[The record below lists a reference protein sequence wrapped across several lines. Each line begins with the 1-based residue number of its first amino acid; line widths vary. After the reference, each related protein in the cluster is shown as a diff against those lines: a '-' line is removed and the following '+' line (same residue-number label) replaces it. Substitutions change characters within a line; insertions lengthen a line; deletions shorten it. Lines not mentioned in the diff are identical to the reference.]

1 MKRILPVDDE
11 VIIATRLQELLVSL
25 GYDVPDIAGSAEEAI
40 DLAKSLKPDLII
52 MDIVMPGPMDGI
64 AAAEKIRVDLDIP
77 VIFLTAHSDEAHI
90 ARAKQSDPLGYI
102 LKPFDENQM
111 KSAIELALH
120 KKEVDKLLKEANQML
135 EHRIRLRTAELTESN
150 YKLFEEIQEHKK
162 TEAALVEQIRRNEMI
177 LQTALEGFWVTDTSG
192 VIQEVNSAAAS
203 ILGYLSEELRRK
215 SIYDFEPQ
223 DDRRLGSHIRKAVRK
238 GANKYEA
245 QLLHKNGSIISLE
258 FSTNFLDLGEKSF
271 LFSFFSDVTKKNQ
284 LVTSLKDR
292 ETELKIKTQNL
303 KEVNTALK
311 SLLKKRDSDRM
322 EMEEKVLFNVKEM
335 ITPYIKKL
343 RETEL
348 DEKQGIYLTILE
360 SNVKDIISPFS
371 PKLTSRHFKFTKSE
385 LQIAKLVR
393 MGITSQEIAELM
405 GLSRRTIESH
415 RDRIR
420 KKIGLDSR
428 KRNLRTF
435 LMSID

>member
-11 VIIATRLQELLVSL
+11 VIIATQLQELLVSI
-25 GYDVPDIAGSAEEAI
+25 GYDVPDIASSGEEAI
-40 DLAKSLKPDLII
+40 GLAKTLKPDLII
-52 MDIVMPGPMDGI
+52 MDIVMPGAIDGI
-64 AAAEKIRVDLDIP
+64 AAAEKIRADLDIP
-77 VIFLTAHSDEAHI
+77 VIFLTAYSDNTHT

-102 LKPFDENQM
+102 LKPFNENQI
-111 KSAIELALH
+111 KSTVELALH
-120 KKEVDKLLKEANQML
+120 KNEVDKLLKEANQML
-135 EHRIRLRTAELTESN
+135 EHRVRLRTAELTESN
-150 YKLFEEIQEHKK
+150 FKLFEEIQEHKR
-162 TEAALVEQIRRNEMI
+162 TEAALVEQTQRNEMI
-177 LQTALEGFWVTDTSG
+177 LQTAMEGFWITDTSG
-192 VIQEVNSAAAS
+192 VIQEANLSAAS
-203 ILGYLSEELRRK
+203 ILGYLPEELQRK
-215 SIYDFEPQ
+215 SIFDFVPEDHRQ
-223 DDRRLGSHIRKAVRK
+223 FAAHIRKAVRK
-238 GANKYEA
+238 GSNQYES
-245 QLLHKNGSIISLE
+245 QFLHKEGTIISLE
-258 FSTNFLDLGEKSF
+258 FSTNFLALGEKSF

-284 LVTSLKDR
+284 LVRSLKDR
-292 ETELKIKTQNL
+292 DAELRIKTQNL
-303 KEVNTALK
+303 KEINAALK
-311 SLLKKRDSDRM
+311 SLLKKRESDRM
-322 EMEEKVLFNVKEM
+322 EVEEKVLFNVKEM
-335 ITPYIKKL
+335 ITPYIRKL

-393 MGITSQEIAELM
+393 MGITSKEIAELM

>member
-11 VIIATRLQELLVSL
+11 VIIATRLQELLVSI
-25 GYDVPDIAGSAEEAI
+25 GYDVPDIAGSGEEAI
-40 DLAKSLKPDLII
+40 GLAKTLKPDLII

-64 AAAEKIRVDLDIP
+64 AAAEKIRADLDIP
-77 VIFLTAHSDEAHI
+77 VIFLTAYSDEAHI
-90 ARAKQSDPLGYI
+90 ARAKLSDPLGYI

-120 KKEVDKLLKEANQML
+120 KNDVDKLLKEANQML
-135 EHRIRLRTAELTESN
+135 EHRVRLRTAELTESN
-150 YKLFEEIQEHKK
+150 FKLFEEIQEHKK
-162 TEAALVEQIRRNEMI
+162 TEAALVEQTRRNEMI
-177 LQTALEGFWVTDTSG
+177 LQTAMEGFWITDTSG
-192 VIQEVNSAAAS
+192 VIQEANPSAAS
-203 ILGYLSEELRRK
+203 ILGYLPEELLRK
-215 SIYDFEPQ
+215 SIYDFEPE
-223 DDRRLGSHIRKAVRK
+223 DHRRLAPHIRKAVRK
-238 GANKYEA
+238 GSNQYEA
-245 QLLHKNGSIISLE
+245 QFLHKEGAVISLE

-284 LVTSLKDR
+284 LVKSLKDR
-292 ETELKIKTQNL
+292 EAELKIKTQNL

-322 EMEEKVLFNVKEM
+322 ELEEKVLFNVKEM
-335 ITPYIKKL
+335 ISPYIRKL

-393 MGITSQEIAELM
+393 MGITSKEIAELM

>member
-11 VIIATRLQELLVSL
+11 VIIATQLQELLISI
-25 GYDVPDIAGSAEEAI
+25 GYDVPDIAVSGVEAI
-40 DLAKSLKPDLII
+40 GLAKRLKPDLII
-52 MDIVMPGPMDGI
+52 MDIMMPGLLDGI
-64 AAAEKIRVDLDIP
+64 AAAEKIRTDLDIP
-77 VIFLTAHSDEAHI
+77 VIFLSAHSDI
-90 ARAKQSDPLGYI
+90 SLISRAKLSDPLGYI

-111 KSAIELALH
+111 KSAIALALH
-120 KKEVDKLLKEANQML
+120 KNDVDKLLKEANRML
-135 EHRIRLRTAELTESN
+135 EQRIRQRTAELTESN

-162 TEAALVEQIRRNEMI
+162 TEAALVVQTRRNEMI
-177 LQTALEGFWVTDTSG
+177 LQTATEGFWITDTSG
-192 VIQEVNSAAAS
+192 MIQEVNPSAAA
-203 ILGYLSEELRRK
+203 ILGYLPEEIQRK
-215 SIYDFEPQ
+215 SVYDFEPE
-223 DDRRLGSHIRKAVRK
+223 DHRGLAPHIRKAIRK
-238 GANKYEA
+238 GTNQYEA
-245 QLLHKNGSIISLE
+245 RLLHKQGNVLSLV
-258 FSTNFLDLGEKSF
+258 FSTNFLDMGQSTF

-284 LVTSLKDR
+284 LVKSLKDR
-292 ETELKIKTQNL
+292 EAELNIKTQNL

-311 SLLKKRDSDRM
+311 SLLKKRDTDRM
-322 EMEEKVLFNVKEM
+322 ELEEKVLFNVKEM
-335 ITPYIKKL
+335 ISPYINKL
-343 RETEL
+343 RESEL
-348 DEKQGIYLTILE
+348 NEKQGIYLTILE

-393 MGITSQEIAELM
+393 MGITSKEIAELM

-428 KRNLRTF
+428 RRNLRTF

>member
-11 VIIATRLQELLVSL
+11 VIIATRLQELLISI
-25 GYDVPDIAGSAEEAI
+25 GYDVPDIACSGEEAI
-40 DLAKSLKPDLII
+40 GQAKTLKPDLII

-64 AAAEKIRVDLDIP
+64 AAAEKIRADLDIP
-77 VIFLTAHSDEAHI
+77 VIFLTAYSDEAYI

-102 LKPFDENQM
+102 LKPLNENQI

-120 KKEVDKLLKEANQML
+120 KNDVDKLLKEANQML
-135 EHRIRLRTAELTESN
+135 EHRVRLRTAELTESN

-162 TEAALVEQIRRNEMI
+162 TEAALVEQTRRNEMI
-177 LQTALEGFWVTDTSG
+177 LQTAIEGFWITDTSG
-192 VIQEVNSAAAS
+192 VIQEVNPAAAS
-203 ILGYLSEELRRK
+203 ILGYLPEELLRK
-215 SIYDFEPQ
+215 SIYDFEPENH
-223 DDRRLGSHIRKAVRK
+223 RRMAPHIRKTVRK
-238 GANKYEA
+238 GSNQYEA
-245 QLLHKNGSIISLE
+245 QLLHKDGNVMSVE
-258 FSTNFLDLGEKSF
+258 FTTNFLDLGDKSF

-284 LVTSLKDR
+284 LIKSLKDR
-292 ETELKIKTQNL
+292 EAELKIKTQNL

-311 SLLKKRDSDRM
+311 SLLKKRDTDRM
-322 EMEEKVLFNVKEM
+322 DLEEKVLFNVKEM
-335 ITPYIKKL
+335 ISPYIKKL
-343 RETEL
+343 RESEL

-371 PKLTSRHFKFTKSE
+371 PKLTSRHYKFTKSE

>member
-11 VIIATRLQELLVSL
+11 VIIATRLQDILISF
-25 GYDVPDIAGSAEEAI
+25 GYDVPDIASSAEEAI
-40 DLAKSLKPDLII
+40 DQARTLKPDLII

-64 AAAEKIRVDLDIP
+64 AAAEKIREELDIP

-90 ARAKQSDPLGYI
+90 SRAKLSDPLGYI
-102 LKPFDENQM
+102 LKPFDESQM
-111 KSAIELALH
+111 KSAIEVALH
-120 KKEVDKLLKEANQML
+120 KNELDKLLKETNQTL
-135 EHRIRLRTAELTESN
+135 EDRVRMRTAELTESN
-150 YKLFEEIQEHKK
+150 FNLFEEIQEHKK
-162 TEAALVEQIRRNEMI
+162 TEAALHDQTQRNEMI
-177 LQTALEGFWVTDTSG
+177 IQTAMEGFWITDSEG
-192 VIQEVNSAAAS
+192 VIQEANLSAAS
-203 ILGYLSEELRRK
+203 ILGYLPEELPAK
-215 SIYDFEPQ
+215 SIYDFEPK
-223 DDRRLGSHIRKAVRK
+223 DHRGLSAHIRKAVRQ
-238 GANKYEA
+238 GAYHYEA
-245 QLLHKNGSIISLE
+245 RLLHKEGNVLSLE
-258 FSTNFLDLGEKSF
+258 FNTNFLEMGDHTF
-271 LFSFFSDVTKKNQ
+271 LFSFFSDITKRNQ
-284 LVTSLKDR
+284 LIKSLKDR
-292 ETELKIKTQNL
+292 EAELKIKAQNL

-343 RETEL
+343 RESEM

-371 PKLTSRHFKFTKSE
+371 PKLTSRHFKLTKSE

-393 MGITSQEIAELM
+393 MGITSKEIAELM

-428 KRNLRTF
+428 RRNLRTF

>member
-11 VIIATRLQELLVSL
+11 VIIATRLQELLVSI
-25 GYDVPDIAGSAEEAI
+25 GYDVPDIAGSGEEAI
-40 DLAKSLKPDLII
+40 GLAKTLKPDLII
-52 MDIVMPGPMDGI
+52 MDIVMPGAIDGI
-64 AAAEKIRVDLDIP
+64 AAAEKIRADLDIP
-77 VIFLTAHSDEAHI
+77 VIFLTAYSDNTHT

-102 LKPFDENQM
+102 LKPLNENQI
-111 KSAIELALH
+111 KSTIELALH
-120 KKEVDKLLKEANQML
+120 KNEVDKLLKEANQML
-135 EHRIRLRTAELTESN
+135 EHRVRLRTAELTESN
-150 YKLFEEIQEHKK
+150 FKLFEEIQEHKK
-162 TEAALVEQIRRNEMI
+162 TEAALVEQTRRNEMI
-177 LQTALEGFWVTDTSG
+177 LQTAMEGFWITDTSG
-192 VIQEVNSAAAS
+192 VIQEANLSAAS
-203 ILGYLSEELRRK
+203 ILGYLPEELQRK
-215 SIYDFEPQ
+215 SIFDFVPEDHRQLAP
-223 DDRRLGSHIRKAVRK
+223 HIRKAVRK
-238 GANKYEA
+238 GSNQYES
-245 QLLHKNGSIISLE
+245 QFLHKEGTIVSLE

-284 LVTSLKDR
+284 LIRSLKDR
-292 ETELKIKTQNL
+292 DAELRIKTQNL
-303 KEVNTALK
+303 KEINAALK
-311 SLLKKRDSDRM
+311 SLLKKRESDRL
-322 EMEEKVLFNVKEM
+322 EVEEKVLFNVKEM
-335 ITPYIKKL
+335 ITPYIRKL

-393 MGITSQEIAELM
+393 MGITSKEIAELM

>member
-11 VIIATRLQELLVSL
+11 VIIATRLQELLVSI
-25 GYDVPDIAGSAEEAI
+25 GYDVPDIAGSGEEAI
-40 DLAKSLKPDLII
+40 GLAKTLKPDLII
-52 MDIVMPGPMDGI
+52 MDIVMPGAIDGI
-64 AAAEKIRVDLDIP
+64 AAAEKIRADLDIP
-77 VIFLTAHSDEAHI
+77 VIFLTAYSDNTHT

-102 LKPFDENQM
+102 LKPLNENQI
-111 KSAIELALH
+111 KSTIELALH
-120 KKEVDKLLKEANQML
+120 KNEVDKLLKEANQML
-135 EHRIRLRTAELTESN
+135 EHRVRLRTAELTESN
-150 YKLFEEIQEHKK
+150 FKLFEEIQEHKK
-162 TEAALVEQIRRNEMI
+162 TEAALVEQTRRNEMI
-177 LQTALEGFWVTDTSG
+177 LQTAMEGFWITDTSG
-192 VIQEVNSAAAS
+192 VIQEANLSAAS
-203 ILGYLSEELRRK
+203 ILGYLPEELQRK
-215 SIYDFEPQ
+215 SIFDFVPEDHRQLAP
-223 DDRRLGSHIRKAVRK
+223 HIRKAVRK
-238 GANKYEA
+238 GSNQYES
-245 QLLHKNGSIISLE
+245 QFLHKEGTIVSLE

-284 LVTSLKDR
+284 LIRSLKDR
-292 ETELKIKTQNL
+292 DAELKIKTQNL
-303 KEVNTALK
+303 KEINAALK
-311 SLLKKRDSDRM
+311 SLLKKRESDRL
-322 EMEEKVLFNVKEM
+322 EVEEKVLFNVKEM
-335 ITPYIKKL
+335 ITPYIRKL

-393 MGITSQEIAELM
+393 MGITSKEIAELM

>member
-11 VIIATRLQELLVSL
+11 VIIATRLQELLVSI
-25 GYDVPDIAGSAEEAI
+25 GYDVPDIAGSGEDAI
-40 DLAKSLKPDLII
+40 GLAKTLKPDLII
-52 MDIVMPGPMDGI
+52 MDIVMPGSMDGI
-64 AAAEKIRVDLDIP
+64 AAAEKIRADLDIP
-77 VIFLTAHSDEAHI
+77 VIFLTAYSDETHI
-90 ARAKQSDPLGYI
+90 ARAKLSDPLGYI
-102 LKPFDENQM
+102 LKPFDENQI

-120 KKEVDKLLKEANQML
+120 KNDVDKLLKEANQTL

-150 YKLFEEIQEHKK
+150 FKLFEEIQEHKK
-162 TEAALVEQIRRNEMI
+162 TEAALVEQTRRNEMI
-177 LQTALEGFWVTDTSG
+177 LQTAMEGFWVADTSG
-192 VIQEVNSAAAS
+192 VILEANPSAAS
-203 ILGYLSEELRRK
+203 ILGYAPEELLRK
-215 SIYDFEPQ
+215 SIYDFEPE
-223 DDRRLGSHIRKAVRK
+223 DHRRLAPHIRKAVRK
-238 GANKYEA
+238 GSNHYESQFLNKEGA
-245 QLLHKNGSIISLE
+245 VISLE
-258 FSTNFLDLGEKSF
+258 FSTNFLELGEKSF
-271 LFSFFSDVTKKNQ
+271 LFSFFSDVTKRNQ
-284 LVTSLKDR
+284 VVASLKDR
-292 ETELKIKTQNL
+292 DAELRIKAQNL

-322 EMEEKVLFNVKEM
+322 ELEEKVLFNVKEM
-335 ITPYIKKL
+335 ISPYIRRL

-348 DEKQGIYLTILE
+348 NEKQGIYLTILE

-393 MGITSQEIAELM
+393 MGITSKEIAELM

-428 KRNLRTF
+428 RRNLRTF

>member
-11 VIIATRLQELLVSL
+11 VVIAIRLQELLVSI

-40 DLAKSLKPDLII
+40 DLAKTLKPDLII

-64 AAAEKIRVDLDIP
+64 AAAERIRIDLDIP
-77 VIFLTAHSDEAHI
+77 VIFLTAYSDEALI
-90 ARAKQSDPLGYI
+90 ARAKLSDPLGYI

-120 KKEVDKLLKEANQML
+120 KNDVDKLLKEANQML
-135 EHRIRLRTAELTESN
+135 EHRVRLRTAELTESN
-150 YKLFEEIQEHKK
+150 FKLFEEIQEHKK
-162 TEAALVEQIRRNEMI
+162 TEAALVEQTHRNETI
-177 LQTALEGFWVTDTSG
+177 LQTAMEGFWITDTRG
-192 VIQEVNSAAAS
+192 IIQEVNPSAAL
-203 ILGYLSEELRRK
+203 IIGYLPKELQRK
-215 SIYDFEPQ
+215 SIYDFEPEGHRQ
-223 DDRRLGSHIRKAVRK
+223 LASNIRKAVRK
-238 GANKYEA
+238 GATQYEA
-245 QLLHKNGSIISLE
+245 QLLHKDGNVVLLE
-258 FSTNFLDLGEKSF
+258 FSTNFLDMGGSSF
-271 LFSFFSDVTKKNQ
+271 LFSFFSDVTKKNE
-284 LVTSLKDR
+284 LVKSLKDR
-292 ETELKIKTQNL
+292 EAELKIKTQNL

-322 EMEEKVLFNVKEM
+322 ELEEKVLFNVKEM
-335 ITPYIKKL
+335 ISPYIKKL
-343 RETEL
+343 RESEL
-348 DEKQGIYLTILE
+348 NEKQGIYLTILE

-371 PKLTSRHFKFTKSE
+371 PKLTSRHFKLTKSE

-393 MGITSQEIAELM
+393 MGITSKEIAELM

>member
-11 VIIATRLQELLVSL
+11 VIIATRLQELLVSI
-25 GYDVPDIAGSAEEAI
+25 GYDVPDIAGSGEDAI
-40 DLAKSLKPDLII
+40 GLAKTLKPDLII
-52 MDIVMPGPMDGI
+52 MDIVMPGSMDGI
-64 AAAEKIRVDLDIP
+64 AAAEKIRADLDIP
-77 VIFLTAHSDEAHI
+77 VIFLTAYSDETHI
-90 ARAKQSDPLGYI
+90 ARAKLSDPLGYI
-102 LKPFDENQM
+102 LKPFDENQI

-120 KKEVDKLLKEANQML
+120 KNDVDKLLKEANQTL

-150 YKLFEEIQEHKK
+150 FKLFEEIQEHKK
-162 TEAALVEQIRRNEMI
+162 TEAALVEQTRRNEMI
-177 LQTALEGFWVTDTSG
+177 LQTAMEGFWVADTSG
-192 VIQEVNSAAAS
+192 VILEANPSAAS
-203 ILGYLSEELRRK
+203 ILGYAPEELLRK
-215 SIYDFEPQ
+215 SIYDFEPE
-223 DDRRLGSHIRKAVRK
+223 DHRRLAPHIRKAVRK
-238 GANKYEA
+238 GSNHYESQFLNKEGA
-245 QLLHKNGSIISLE
+245 VISLE
-258 FSTNFLDLGEKSF
+258 FSTNFLELGEKSF
-271 LFSFFSDVTKKNQ
+271 LFSFFSDVTKRNQ
-284 LVTSLKDR
+284 VVASLKDR
-292 ETELKIKTQNL
+292 DAELRIKAQNL

-322 EMEEKVLFNVKEM
+322 ELEEKVLFNVKEM
-335 ITPYIKKL
+335 ISPYIRRL

-348 DEKQGIYLTILE
+348 NEKQGIYLTILE

-393 MGITSQEIAELM
+393 MGITSKEIAELM

-428 KRNLRTF
+428 RRNLRTF
-435 LMSID
+435 MMSID

>member
-11 VIIATRLQELLVSL
+11 IIIATRLQELLVSI
-25 GYDVPDIAGSAEEAI
+25 GYDVPDIAGSGEEAI
-40 DLAKSLKPDLII
+40 DLARTLKPDLII

-64 AAAEKIRVDLDIP
+64 SAAEKIRGDLDIP
-77 VIFLTAHSDEAHI
+77 VIFLTAFSDDSHI
-90 ARAKQSDPLGYI
+90 ARAKLSDPLGYI
-102 LKPFDENQM
+102 LKPFEENQM

-120 KKEVDKLLKEANQML
+120 KSDVDKRLKEANQML
-135 EHRIRLRTAELTESN
+135 EHRVRLRTAELTESN
-150 YKLFEEIQEHKK
+150 FKLFEEIQEHKK

-177 LQTALEGFWVTDTSG
+177 LQTAMEGFWITDTSG
-192 VIQEVNSAAAS
+192 VIQEVNPSAAS
-203 ILGYLSEELRRK
+203 ILGYPPGELQRK
-215 SIYDFEPQ
+215 SIYDFEPEGH
-223 DDRRLGSHIRKAVRK
+223 RGLAPHIRKAIRK
-238 GANKYEA
+238 GSNQYEA
-245 QLLHKNGSIISLE
+245 RFLHKEGHVMTLE
-258 FSTNFLDLGEKSF
+258 FSTNFLDLGEKTV
-271 LFSFFSDVTKKNQ
+271 LFSFFNDVTKKIQ
-284 LVTSLKDR
+284 LVASLKDR
-292 ETELKIKTQNL
+292 EAELRIKTQNL

-335 ITPYIKKL
+335 ISPYIKKL
-343 RETEL
+343 RESEL
-348 DEKQGIYLTILE
+348 NEKQGIYLTILE

-393 MGITSQEIAELM
+393 MGITSKEIAELM

-428 KRNLRTF
+428 RRNLRTF
-435 LMSID
+435 LMSIE

>member
-11 VIIATRLQELLVSL
+11 VIIATRLQDILISF
-25 GYDVPDIAGSAEEAI
+25 GYDVPDIASSAEEAI
-40 DLAKSLKPDLII
+40 DQARTLKPDLII

-64 AAAEKIRVDLDIP
+64 AAAEKIREELDIP

-90 ARAKQSDPLGYI
+90 SRAKLSDPLGYI
-102 LKPFDENQM
+102 LKPFDESQM
-111 KSAIELALH
+111 KSAIEVALH
-120 KKEVDKLLKEANQML
+120 KNELDKLLKETNHTL
-135 EHRIRLRTAELTESN
+135 EDRVRMRTAELTESN
-150 YKLFEEIQEHKK
+150 FNLFEEIQEHKK
-162 TEAALVEQIRRNEMI
+162 TEAALHDQTQRNEMI
-177 LQTALEGFWVTDTSG
+177 IQTAMEGFWITDSEG
-192 VIQEVNSAAAS
+192 VIQEANLSAAS
-203 ILGYLSEELRRK
+203 ILGYLPEELPAK
-215 SIYDFEPQ
+215 SIYDFEPK
-223 DDRRLGSHIRKAVRK
+223 DHRGLSAHIRKAVRQ
-238 GANKYEA
+238 GAYHYEA
-245 QLLHKNGSIISLE
+245 RLLHKEGNVLSLE
-258 FSTNFLDLGEKSF
+258 FNTNFLEMGDHTF
-271 LFSFFSDVTKKNQ
+271 LFSFFSDITKRNQ
-284 LVTSLKDR
+284 LIKSLKDR
-292 ETELKIKTQNL
+292 EAELKIKAQNL

-343 RETEL
+343 KESEL

-371 PKLTSRHFKFTKSE
+371 PKLTSRHFKLTKSE

-393 MGITSQEIAELM
+393 MGITSKEIAELM

-428 KRNLRTF
+428 RRNLRTF
-435 LMSID
+435 LMSMD

>member
-11 VIIATRLQELLVSL
+11 VIIATRLQELLVSI
-25 GYDVPDIAGSAEEAI
+25 GYDVPDIAGSGEDAI
-40 DLAKSLKPDLII
+40 GLAKTLKPDLII
-52 MDIVMPGPMDGI
+52 MDIVMPGSMDGI
-64 AAAEKIRVDLDIP
+64 AAAEKIRADLDIP
-77 VIFLTAHSDEAHI
+77 VIFLTAYSDETHI
-90 ARAKQSDPLGYI
+90 ARAKLSDPLGYI
-102 LKPFDENQM
+102 LKPFDENQI

-120 KKEVDKLLKEANQML
+120 KNDVDKLLKEANQTL

-150 YKLFEEIQEHKK
+150 FKLFEEIQEHKK
-162 TEAALVEQIRRNEMI
+162 TEAALVEQTRRNEMI
-177 LQTALEGFWVTDTSG
+177 FQTAMEGFWIADTSG
-192 VIQEVNSAAAS
+192 VILEANPSAAS
-203 ILGYLSEELRRK
+203 ILGYAPEELLRK
-215 SIYDFEPQ
+215 SIYDFEPE
-223 DDRRLGSHIRKAVRK
+223 DHRRLAPHIRKAVRK
-238 GANKYEA
+238 GSNHYESQFLNKEGA
-245 QLLHKNGSIISLE
+245 VISLE

-271 LFSFFSDVTKKNQ
+271 LFSFFSDVTKRNQ
-284 LVTSLKDR
+284 LVASLKDR
-292 ETELKIKTQNL
+292 DAELRIKAQNL

-322 EMEEKVLFNVKEM
+322 DLEEKVLFNVKEM
-335 ITPYIKKL
+335 ITPYIRKL
-343 RETEL
+343 RETKL

-371 PKLTSRHFKFTKSE
+371 PKLTSRHYKFTKSE

-393 MGITSQEIAELM
+393 MGITSKEIAELM